1 LVTLGGGAVRLIA
14 VRNLKEKTLQFPDA
28 RDALE
33 VWVAVIRTAAWSS
46 PSDVKGYDN
55 AASILA
61 NNRVVFNIRGNKYR
75 LIVGIN
81 YEAQIIFVKFFGTH
95 AQYDRI
101 DATTVEEF

>member
-1 LVTLGGGAVRLIA
+1 MRLIA
-14 VRNLKEKTLQFPDA
+14 VRNLKEKMPQFPDA

-33 VWVAVIRTAAWSS
+33 VWVAVVKTAEWTSS
-46 PSDVKGYDN
+46 IDVKNYDSV
-55 AASILA
+55 ASILA